1 MNEEDQAGVR
11 HCWEATELLQAW
23 EHDVQVEASSKAR
36 QLFPNLP
43 PLPQLIPAQVADVV
57 PAAADNRDGMETWA
71 SRSWRWRTRRSGRL
85 GRLGGGRGAHGGQQL

>member
-1 MNEEDQAGVR
+1 MPCDVPSCKANLFKWLSQIVDDMNLEDQAGVR

-57 PAAADNRDGMETWA
+57 PAAADNRDGN
-71 SRSWRWRTRRSGRL
+71 L
-85 GRLGGGRGAHGGQQL
+85 GN